1 MTPIIEMLDSTHL
14 CNTPRGVAG
23 FLSDEVCLDIRRNV
37 EYGSVGSSEPGEAV
51 LSTEGSGI
59 LIYCILLMIVIPC
72 THGHHCPDGLFP
84 PTLSSY
90 ITSIKLLTMKKLLV
104 PTDFSPA
111 SHRASTYAAALAKE
125 FNAELYLLHVY
136 MAPATAGEMSPAWA
150 VIDQEMQEEIDIKI
164 QREVAIL
171 QSTYRIKVNGDA
183 RIGMELPTI
192 NAVAH
197 DIKADLIV
205 MGMKG
210 GGRNKRIGSITV
222 ATIRKS
228 KVPVLVVPEHAHFIP
243 IRKITLATDFSSK
256 LNDSCFKVLFEI
268 ARQFRAHLQV
278 LHVAEDSQDMNQ
290 DEIAGK
296 MQLEVMLSRV
306 SHSYH
311 VIEEEEVEEGITK
324 FIHDRTPDLLVM
336 VAHRHFILDRLF
348 GSVYTRSLSYKTRLP
363 LLVLEDK
370 K

>member
-1 MTPIIEMLDSTHL
+1 MQRLRIFQEAMQAVNLWL
-14 CNTPRGVAG
+14 CLMQALTTAR
-23 FLSDEVCLDIRRNV
+23 LL
-37 EYGSVGSSEPGEAV
+37 Y
-51 LSTEGSGI
+51 
-59 LIYCILLMIVIPC
+59 LLMMVIPY
-72 THGHHCPDGLFP
+72 THGYHCRNGHF
-84 PTLSSY
+84 
-90 ITSIKLLTMKKLLV
+90 TSILSNSITFLKLLTMKKILV

-125 FNAELYLLHVY
+125 FGADLYLLHVY

-150 VIDQEMQEEIDIKI
+150 VVDQEMQEEIDAQIRKD
-164 QREVAIL
+164 VAIL
-171 QSTYRIKVNGDA
+171 QSTYRIRVNGDA
-183 RIGMELPTI
+183 KIGMELSTI
-192 NAVAH
+192 TAVAQEV
-197 DIKADLIV
+197 KADLIV

-210 GGRNKRIGSITV
+210 GGRNKRIGSLTV

-243 IRKITLATDFSSK
+243 IRKITLATDFNSK
-256 LNDSCFKVLFEI
+256 LMDSSFKVLFDI

-278 LHVAEDSQDMNQ
+278 LHVAEDSQAMDQ
-290 DEIAGK
+290 DEIVGK
-296 MQLEVMLSRV
+296 MNLEVMLSRV

-370 K
+370 

>member
-1 MTPIIEMLDSTHL
+1 M
-14 CNTPRGVAG
+14 
-23 FLSDEVCLDIRRNV
+23 
-37 EYGSVGSSEPGEAV
+37 
-51 LSTEGSGI
+51 
-59 LIYCILLMIVIPC
+59 
-72 THGHHCPDGLFP
+72 
-84 PTLSSY
+84 
-90 ITSIKLLTMKKLLV
+90 
-104 PTDFSPA
+104 
-111 SHRASTYAAALAKE
+111 YAAALSKE
-125 FNAELYLLHVY
+125 FGAELHLLHVY

-150 VIDQEMQEEIDIKI
+150 VVDQEMQEEIDTHIRK
-164 QREVAIL
+164 EVSVL

-183 RIGMELPTI
+183 KIGMELATI
-192 NAVAH
+192 NAVAQE
-197 DIKADLIV
+197 IKADLIV

-210 GGRNKRIGSITV
+210 GGRSKRMGSITV

-243 IRKITLATDFSSK
+243 IRKITLATDFDSK
-256 LNDSCFKVLFEI
+256 LQDSSFKVLFEI

-278 LHVAEDSQDMNQ
+278 LHVAEVGQDMDQ
-290 DEIAGK
+290 DEIIGK
-296 MQLEVMLSRV
+296 MQLEVMLSKV

-311 VIEEEEVEEGITK
+311 VIEEEEIEEGITR

-370 K
+370 

>member
-1 MTPIIEMLDSTHL
+1 
-14 CNTPRGVAG
+14 
-23 FLSDEVCLDIRRNV
+23 
-37 EYGSVGSSEPGEAV
+37 
-51 LSTEGSGI
+51 
-59 LIYCILLMIVIPC
+59 
-72 THGHHCPDGLFP
+72 
-84 PTLSSY
+84 
-90 ITSIKLLTMKKLLV
+90 MKKILV

-111 SHRASTYAAALAKE
+111 AHRASTYAAALAKE

-150 VIDQEMQEEIDIKI
+150 VIDREMQEEIDGQVRKDM
-164 QREVAIL
+164 AIL
-171 QSTYRIKVNGDA
+171 HNTYRIKVNGDA
-183 RIGMELPTI
+183 KIGMELPTI
-192 NAVAH
+192 NAVAKE
-197 DIKADLIV
+197 IKADLIV

-210 GGRNKRIGSITV
+210 GGRNKHIGSITV

-243 IRKITLATDFSSK
+243 IRKIMLATDFSSK
-256 LNDSCFKVLFEI
+256 LNDSCYKALFEI

-278 LHVAEDSQDMNQ
+278 LHVAEDSEAMDK
-290 DEIAGK
+290 DEIVGK
-296 MQLEVMLSRV
+296 MHLEVMLSRV

-370 K
+370 

>member
-1 MTPIIEMLDSTHL
+1 
-14 CNTPRGVAG
+14 
-23 FLSDEVCLDIRRNV
+23 
-37 EYGSVGSSEPGEAV
+37 
-51 LSTEGSGI
+51 
-59 LIYCILLMIVIPC
+59 
-72 THGHHCPDGLFP
+72 
-84 PTLSSY
+84 
-90 ITSIKLLTMKKLLV
+90 MKKILV

-111 SHRASTYAAALAKE
+111 SHRATMYAAALAKE
-125 FNAELYLLHVY
+125 FSAELYLLHVY

-150 VIDQEMQEEIDIKI
+150 VVDREMQEEFDAHVR
-164 QREVAIL
+164 REVSVL
-171 QSTYRIKVNGDA
+171 QSTYRIRVNGNA
-183 RIGMELPTI
+183 KIGMELATI
-192 NAVAH
+192 NAVAQE
-197 DIKADLIV
+197 IKADLIV

-210 GGRNKRIGSITV
+210 GGRSKRIGSITV

-228 KVPVLVVPEHAHFIP
+228 TVPVLVVPEHAHFIP
-243 IRKITLATDFSSK
+243 IRKMTLATDFNGQ
-256 LNDSCFKVLFEI
+256 LGDATFKVLFDI

-278 LHVAEDSQDMNQ
+278 LHIAEDSQDMSQ

-311 VIEEEEVEEGITK
+311 VIETENIEEGITQ

-336 VAHRHFILDRLF
+336 VAHKHFILDRLF

-370 K
+370 

>member
-1 MTPIIEMLDSTHL
+1 
-14 CNTPRGVAG
+14 
-23 FLSDEVCLDIRRNV
+23 
-37 EYGSVGSSEPGEAV
+37 
-51 LSTEGSGI
+51 
-59 LIYCILLMIVIPC
+59 
-72 THGHHCPDGLFP
+72 
-84 PTLSSY
+84 
-90 ITSIKLLTMKKLLV
+90 MKKILV

-111 SHRASTYAAALAKE
+111 SHSASMYAAALAKE
-125 FNAELYLLHVY
+125 FGAELYLLHVY
-136 MAPATAGEMSPAWA
+136 MAPATAGEMSAAWA
-150 VIDQEMQEEIDIKI
+150 VMDREMQEEIDAHIAK
-164 QREVAIL
+164 EVSVL

-183 RIGMELPTI
+183 RIGMELATI
-192 NAVAH
+192 NAVAN
-197 DIKADLIV
+197 DMRADLIV

-210 GGRNKRIGSITV
+210 GGRSKRIGSITV

-243 IRKITLATDFSSK
+243 IRKITLATDFNSK
-256 LNDSCFKVLFEI
+256 LEDATLRVLFEI

-278 LHVAEDSQDMNQ
+278 LHVAEDSEAMSQ
-290 DEIAGK
+290 DEIVGK

-311 VIEEEEVEEGITK
+311 VIEEEGVEEGITH

-370 K
+370 